1 MMHLAFAVSP
11 CDSQRCSQSLGL
23 LSLEVTGDEHFARVL
38 QSSWSAR
45 AVSFVCFLQLASK
58 GLKAPRDPHELFHL
72 LFLGNLSVY
81 DYLFESIYSVMVI
94 GPSVSSR

>member
-1 MMHLAFAVSP
+1 MSTSHGFFSLLG
-11 CDSQRCSQSLGL
+11 RLGL
-23 LSLEVTGDEHFARVL
+23 SLSCASYSWQARD
-38 QSSWSAR
+38 
-45 AVSFVCFLQLASK
+45 
-58 GLKAPRDPHELFHL
+58 KAPLDPHELFHL